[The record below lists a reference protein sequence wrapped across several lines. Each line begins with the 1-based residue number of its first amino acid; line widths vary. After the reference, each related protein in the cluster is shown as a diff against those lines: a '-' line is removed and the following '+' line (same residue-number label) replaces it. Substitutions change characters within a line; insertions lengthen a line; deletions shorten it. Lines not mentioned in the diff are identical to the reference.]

1 MLDGAL
7 KILETEER
15 QLIQVF
21 YFERLNQKQIA
32 EQLNITPKAVS
43 SRLERAR
50 EKLRS
55 LVKRALSNET

>member
-1 MLDGAL
+1 M
-7 KILETEER
+7 KTLEAEDR

-21 YFERLNQKQIA
+21 YFERFNQKQIA

-55 LVKRALSNET
+55 LVKRALTHET